1 MSTIRV
7 LYEKEPDFPATD
19 QHPDA
24 VRYKVG
30 KWTVDAIGGEPT
42 PGEVLAVLN
51 PPPRIR
57 TPREKVEAALGITV
71 AELKAELARP

>member
-1 MSTIRV
+1 MIRTV
-7 LYEKEPDFPATD
+7 YEKEPNFQATD

-42 PGEVLAVLN
+42 PGEVLEVLN
-51 PPPRIR
+51 PPVRVR
-57 TPREKVEAALGITV
+57 TPLEKLEAALGITV
-71 AELKAELARP
+71 AELRAELARP

>member
-1 MSTIRV
+1 MSTIRT
-7 LYEKEPDFPATD
+7 LYEKEPNFSATD

-42 PGEVLAVLN
+42 PAEILAVMN
-51 PPPRIR
+51 PPVRVR
-57 TPREKVEAALGITV
+57 TPLEKLEAALGITV